1 MTASAATKA
10 AIAAARQPLPRATRL
25 ATASNA
31 PPTGVAADVG
41 DVVTRSPP
49 RSQATIA
56 TRQKNA
62 DSEVARP
69 AIQVTASVCAGCSAN
84 SSAVASAMPARG
96 RSSGAASA
104 STRAVSSSAS
114 TAFAAWIATLN
125 ATNAVGVP
133 PPAVQDSV

>member
-10 AIAAARQPLPRATRL
+10 TIAAARQPLPRATRP
-25 ATASNA
+25 AAASNA
-31 PPTGVAADVG
+31 RTEVASDVG
-41 DVVTRSPP
+41 EVVARSPP

-104 STRAVSSSAS
+104 RTRAVSSSAS
-114 TAFAAWIATLN
+114 TAFAAWTATLN

-133 PPAVQDSV
+133 PPLVQDSV